1 MQTAATRGRVQT
13 MWKKAWSVLSV
24 WQRRPCV
31 AIALTQPSHFLLT
44 VPLCYNDIY
53 QHFNKDTASQTV
65 SSFCFFWSAADR
77 TWVCYLGSVF
87 HSFSPWKET
96 HERVSSY
103 EWGPCIILPTELN
116 ISKRRQKSLFTQQP
130 FSSGVPLRMGKLW
143 DFVML
148 LCSRLQVV
156 FKRKYQQ
163 LKNMMD

>member
-1 MQTAATRGRVQT
+1 

-31 AIALTQPSHFLLT
+31 AIALIQPSHFILT

-65 SSFCFFWSAADR
+65 SSFCFFWSAADG
-77 TWVCYLGSVF
+77 TWVYYLC
-87 HSFSPWKET
+87 SFSPWKET

-116 ISKRRQKSLFTQQP
+116 ISKRHQKSLFTQQP
-130 FSSGVPLRMGKLW
+130 FYSDVPLRIGHLQ
-143 DFVML
+143 DYLML

-156 FKRKYQQ
+156 FKCKDQQ
-163 LKNMMD
+163 QKNMMV